1 MSFTKIIVFD
11 FATLATPESVQEL
24 ESKLK
29 AATDGK
35 EISVLVN
42 NVGTC
47 KLAKMSDATIEDTMR
62 MINVNVNS

>member
-1 MSFTKIIVFD
+1 
-11 FATLATPESVQEL
+11 LAEAV
-24 ESKLK
+24 K
-29 AATDGK
+29 GK

-47 KLAKMSDATIEDTMR
+47 KLAKMSEATVEDTMR